1 MSHMKAAVVGAGWA
15 GLAAATALREAG
27 AHVTVFEAG
36 RTPGGRARRVAQPG
50 FDTMLDN
57 GQHILLGAYTQTL
70 ALMRR
75 LGRNPDTLLLRRP
88 LRLASLD
95 GLFRLSASAL
105 PPPWQG
111 AVALLTA
118 RGLRWRDKL
127 AAIRFVRSLQACN
140 WKPLAVWTVAELL
153 RHRRQPPAVV
163 DQLWTPICLAALN
176 TPPEEASAE
185 LFARVLQDALAG
197 TSRDSDMLLPCVD
210 LSSLWPDAAT
220 LHLTVRYHS
229 TVRRMLIDSASV
241 VVNDERFDTA
251 VLAIP
256 PQIAARLLE
265 DAPPAQGM
273 LELLRDLHSFDHQP
287 IATLNLKLTRPWP
300 LPEPMLMLRE
310 NPARNHWGQWIFD
323 RSRLTGRGAELAV
336 VASAARTLADIPKEA
351 AIAALVEQIR
361 GQAAVGGLPPLPAIE
376 QSELYVEKRA
386 TFTARPRQ
394 PRPRNATPWPRLA
407 LAGDWTDTGYPGVL
421 EGAVRSGLQ
430 AAEVLLAQRSS
441 P

>member
-95 GLFRLSASAL
+95 GLFRLSSPAL
-105 PPPWQG
+105 PPPWHG
-111 AVALLTA
+111 AAALLTA

-127 AAIRFVRSLQACN
+127 AAIRFVRSLQACR
-140 WKPLAVWTVAELL
+140 WKPLPVWTVAELL
-153 RHRRQPPAVV
+153 RHRRQPPAVI

-197 TSRDSDMLLPCVD
+197 TSHDSDMLLPCVD

-229 TVRRMLIDSASV
+229 TVRRMLIESGSV
-241 VVNDERFDTA
+241 VINDERFDAA
-251 VLAIP
+251 VLAVP

-273 LELLRDLHSFDHQP
+273 TELLRDLQSFEHQP
-287 IATLNLKLTRPWP
+287 IATLNLKLAQPWP

-310 NPARNHWGQWIFD
+310 NPERNHWGQWIFD
-323 RSRLTGRGAELAV
+323 RSRLTGRGAELAA
-336 VASAARTLADIPKEA
+336 VASAARTLADMPKAA

-361 GQAAVGGLPPLPAIE
+361 GQAAVGGLPAMPAIE
-376 QSELYVEKRA
+376 QAELYVEKRA

-430 AAEVLLAQRSS
+430 AAEALLAQRSS